1 MPESQW
7 YQESSIKV
15 WIVEFFCS
23 INLQVNAIENKQIL
37 RKKKTSS
44 KNSKEV
50 KRKTEYQHN
59 SEKVESKMENN
70 NTRKIVRKQNS
81 KKVTA

>member
-23 INLQVNAIENKQIL
+23 INLQVNAIENKQI